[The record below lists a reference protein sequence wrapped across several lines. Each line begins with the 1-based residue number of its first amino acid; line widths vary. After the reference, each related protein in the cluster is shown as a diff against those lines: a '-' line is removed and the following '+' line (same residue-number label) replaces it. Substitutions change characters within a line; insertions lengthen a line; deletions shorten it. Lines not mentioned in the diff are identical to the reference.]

1 MEKTMRRIILAFA
14 LAGVLSVPTKADE
27 TLQYRHIIHVTSL
40 QSLDLRDI
48 DGHTALLAR
57 FSGTAIFAD
66 NSIAATEGST
76 FADLVKGNGSL
87 NGYTT
92 LNFNDGSSL
101 VYKWSGTSTA
111 DGKGAIQKGSGI
123 ITGGKGRYEGAKG
136 DFTWAGGRAG
146 PAGTVDSY
154 ADFVVN
160 IKK

>member
-1 MEKTMRRIILAFA
+1 MYRILMCAGTGA
-14 LAGVLSVPTKADE
+14 LLISTAHADE
-27 TLQYRHIIHVTSL
+27 TLRYRPIIHVTSL
-40 QSLDLRDI
+40 QSLDLGDI
-48 DGHTALLAR
+48 DGHTALLAS
-57 FSGTAIFAD
+57 FLGTAIFAD
-66 NSIAATEGST
+66 NSMAATERST

-92 LNFNDGSSL
+92 LNFDDGSSL